1 MASAPPPDDHQS
13 ELGRAAGR
21 TARPAVCDKIVRPRE
36 GHGDCNAPGVAGAA
50 RCDSQAGGRG

>member
-36 GHGDCNAPGVAGAA
+36 GHGDCNAPGVT
-50 RCDSQAGGRG
+50 RIRKV